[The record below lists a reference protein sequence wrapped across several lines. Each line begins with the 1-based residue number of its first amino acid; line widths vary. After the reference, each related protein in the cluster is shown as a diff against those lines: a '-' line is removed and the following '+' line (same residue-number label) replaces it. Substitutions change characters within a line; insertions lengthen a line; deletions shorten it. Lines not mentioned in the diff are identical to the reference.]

1 MASPAAEGRAG
12 ARLVPV
18 LVVAAIVLALDQ
30 LTKWW
35 ALATVSDRTIDVV
48 WTLRLHVTHNT
59 GAAFSLFAGSGIG
72 PLIALVAV
80 GIVGVLL
87 WQGRFVTSRV
97 GTVALGMVLGG
108 AVGNLIDRV
117 FRGDGV
123 LDGAV
128 VDFIDLQW
136 WPVFNVADAAVVV
149 GSILLV
155 GTFAFGGDG
164 GDGEDAETAPA
175 TAPSD
180 RLDAASDAPAGT
192 DAPAES

>member
-1 MASPAAEGRAG
+1 M
-12 ARLVPV
+12 PV

-87 WQGRFVTSRV
+87 WQGRFVTSRL

-155 GTFAFGGDG
+155 GTFAFGDG

-180 RLDAASDAPAGT
+180 RLDAASAPAGT

>member
-87 WQGRFVTSRV
+87 WPGRFVTSRL

-117 FRGDGV
+117 FRGEGV

>member
-87 WQGRFVTSRV
+87 WQGRFVTSRL

-164 GDGEDAETAPA
+164 EDAETAPA